1 MSGNSAGSLRK
12 MRGIVLESRE
22 IPGGDAV
29 IRLLPEEGIVEN
41 FRVRG
46 IRKSKTRPIASVEPG
61 SLTSLDYYNAK
72 NQQETH
78 NVKEISLLN
87 RFDRAKAGYLGM
99 VIVSYLVELASSFT
113 PDGAEHP
120 GEFRLLSG
128 ALEELEENGP
138 SILILPFVKLRLL
151 VSGGFL
157 SKELLCH
164 SCGMPLKEMTSVT
177 LQTSPL
183 ELVCGNCLHSNENDL
198 GLVQWIQTFL
208 MLRFRD
214 LKERKISVE
223 TILDLDRICNRMLEP
238 ILRRKLK
245 SAATLYEA
253 LGENLG
259 KFS

>member
-1 MSGNSAGSLRK
+1 MSGSASGSLK
-12 MRGIVLESRE
+12 KAKGIVLESRT
-22 IPGGDAV
+22 IQDGDAI
-29 IRLLPEEGIVEN
+29 IRLLPEEGQVEN
-41 FRVRG
+41 FRIRG

-61 SLTSLDYYNAK
+61 SLSSVDYYNSK
-72 NQQETH
+72 NKETH

-87 RFDRAKAGYLGM
+87 RYDKAKSGYFGM
-99 VIVSYLVELASSFT
+99 VLVSYLVELASSFT

-138 SILILPFVKLRLL
+138 GALILPFFKLRLL

-164 SCGMPLKEMTSVT
+164 SCGTELKEMTSVMF
-177 LQTSPL
+177 QASPF
-183 ELVCGNCLHSNENDL
+183 ELVCGNCLHTDQNDL

-223 TILDLDRICNRMLEP
+223 TLLDLDRICNRMLEP
-238 ILRRKLK
+238 ILRKKLK
-245 SAATLYEA
+245 SSVTLYEA

-259 KFS
+259 KLS

>member
-1 MSGNSAGSLRK
+1 MSGNSPGALK
-12 MRGIVLESRE
+12 KIRGIVLESRTIQE
-22 IPGGDAV
+22 GDAL
-29 IRLLPEEGIVEN
+29 IRLLPEIGQVEN

-61 SLTSLDYYNAK
+61 SLSDVDYYHSK
-72 NQQETH
+72 NKETY
-78 NVKEISLLN
+78 NVKEISLIN
-87 RFDRAKAGYLGM
+87 RFDRAKSGYFAAVL
-99 VIVSYLVELASSFT
+99 VSYLVELVSSFT

-120 GEFRLLSG
+120 GEFRLLFG

-138 SILILPFVKLRLL
+138 SGLILPFFKLRLL

-157 SKELLCH
+157 SKELVCH
-164 SCGMPLKEMTSVT
+164 SCGTELKRMISVT

-183 ELVCGNCLHSNENDL
+183 ELICGNCLHGDRNDL
-198 GLVQWIQTFL
+198 GLAQWIQTFL

-223 TILDLDRICNRMLEP
+223 NILDLDRICNEMLEP
-238 ILRRKLK
+238 ILRKKLK
-245 SAATLYEA
+245 STLTLYDA

-259 KFS
+259 KFF

>member
-1 MSGNSAGSLRK
+1 MSGNSPGALKK
-12 MRGIVLESRE
+12 MTGIVLESRE
-22 IPGGDAV
+22 IQAGDAV
-29 IRLLPEEGIVEN
+29 IRLLPEEGQVEN

-61 SLTSLDYYNAK
+61 SLSSVDYYNAR
-72 NQQETH
+72 NQEIH

-87 RFDRAKAGYLGM
+87 RYDRAKSGYLGM

-138 SILILPFVKLRLL
+138 SILILPFFKLRLL

-164 SCGMPLKEMTSVT
+164 SCGTELKEMASVT

-183 ELVCGNCLHSNENDL
+183 EIVCGNCFHSNENDL

-223 TILDLDRICNRMLEP
+223 KILDLDRICNRMLEP
-238 ILRRKLK
+238 ILRKKLK
-245 SAATLYEA
+245 SATTLYEA